1 MRPYNNLE
9 NKIPSDTFKSSAR
22 MHKSSGSQFFRATTK
37 MQSGPDDFW
46 QMKVVYDLHNQIESY
61 IYIMLFQISSRRE
74 KS

>member
-37 MQSGPDDFW
+37 IQSGPEAF
-46 QMKVVYDLHNQIESY
+46 
-61 IYIMLFQISSRRE
+61 
-74 KS
+74 